1 MKINMLLTFI
11 KRDRW
16 QLVTIE
22 AKEDS
27 GGEV

>member
-1 MKINMLLTFI
+1 MKINMFTFI

-16 QLVTIE
+16 QLVTVE
-22 AKEDS
+22 AKLDS